1 MSIPGLTIIAE
12 SINDSVPSTHKLF
25 EENDIAIK
33 PIFSMGRSMKAW
45 HFITSPSARKED
57 LPYPMEALL
66 GIKQQILNKTRDL
79 TEDAFCSFARK
90 IFNKKER
97 NLIPALVALLEN
109 LNSEKAIAL
118 LEEYA
123 EDKTS
128 PLVRDYCHLALF
140 RMRQEKDGG
149 KYISQEL
156 AEKMAVSFDKGQQA
170 LPHENLSDRE
180 YQIMCAIATGQS
192 AESIANDLSIS
203 VHTVYS
209 YRNRILEKLALKTN
223 VEITQYAI
231 KNKLIEL

>member
-1 MSIPGLTIIAE
+1 MINILIADDHAIVREGLKQIVAEETDILVTGEASNSGELMDLLRNESFDLIILDINMPGKSGLEA
-12 SINDSVPSTHKLF
+12 L
-25 EENDIAIK
+25 
-33 PIFSMGRSMKAW
+33 
-45 HFITSPSARKED
+45 KEVKIEYPD
-57 LPYPMEALL
+57 LPVL
-66 GIKQQILNKTRDL
+66 ILSMYSEGQYGLR
-79 TEDAFCSFARK
+79 AIRAGAAGFRK
-90 IFNKKER
+90 KVSAPEE
-97 NLIPALVALLEN
+97 LV
-109 LNSEKAIAL
+109 KAIRL
-118 LEEYA
+118 I
-123 EDKTS
+123 
-128 PLVRDYCHLALF
+128 
-140 RMRQEKDGG
+140 KDGG

-180 YQIMCAIATGQS
+180 YQIMCAIANGQS